1 MGLEFK
7 NWKLKQVKDVVEI
20 IADDSIVYRDFILR
34 ELNLPVSNSESVDRS
49 ETSINWNLVPNYY
62 KFYFDNEN
70 SEKQVEN
77 YLRNAELSES
87 EYIIILYGWNEPVI
101 KIPTKIFLS
110 DCEGFIRSTFWET
123 IIFSEKFDLI
133 VEVSRDYFMHSNF
146 IIKTDFSLF
155 QIYQIV
161 NSTALPTTIL

>member
-34 ELNLPVSNSESVDRS
+34 ELNLPVSNSESIDRS

-77 YLRNAELSES
+77 YLRNSELSES
-87 EYIIILYGWNEPVI
+87 ENIIILYGWNEPVI
-101 KIPTKIFLS
+101 KIPTQIFLS
-110 DCEGFIRSTFWET
+110 DWEGFIRSTLWET

-146 IIKTDFSLF
+146 IIKTDF
-155 QIYQIV
+155 
-161 NSTALPTTIL
+161 